1 MPLYPYQ
8 MPENFGKNLSEE
20 TVIALENWVNYGLG
34 KDAEFQLDE
43 WLFDFLAGNYTRA
56 ALEAPNE
63 ALAEFGWMLRCMA
76 VDLPG
81 TCFGSYEDVR
91 AWRGL
96 VEENDSIGESGS
108 P

>member
-8 MPENFGKNLSEE
+8 MYEKFSQNLAVT
-20 TVIALENWVNYGLG
+20 TVTTLENWVNYGLG

-63 ALAEFGWMLRCMA
+63 TLAEFGWMLRCMA
-76 VDLPG
+76 VDFPG
-81 TCFGSYEDVR
+81 NSFGSYEDVR

-96 VEENDSIGESGS
+96 VEEDDSVEESDGA
-108 P
+108 